1 MKADTELAVA
11 EIENLNQ
18 VSTDSESNLEKAP
31 NLNLSNDDQTT
42 ILSSSECAVPL
53 VDSQKLLVDLATKI
67 VDSASV
73 IEVGNIWRKKKTFHF
88 K

>member
-31 NLNLSNDDQTT
+31 DLILSNDDQTT

-73 IEVGNIWRKKKTFHF
+73 IEVGNI
-88 K
+88 

>member
-1 MKADTELAVA
+1 MKPWFLIIFFQVKADTELAVA

-18 VSTDSESNLEKAP
+18 VTIDSDFNSEASAP
-31 NLNLSNDDQTT
+31 KLIPSNDYQTT

-53 VDSQKLLVDLATKI
+53 LDSQKLLVDLATKI

-73 IEVGNIWRKKKTFHF
+73 IEV
-88 K
+88 

>member
-18 VSTDSESNLEKAP
+18 VSMDSEP
-31 NLNLSNDDQTT
+31 NLNAAALKLIASNDHQTT

-53 VDSQKLLVDLATKI
+53 LDSQKLLVDLATKI

-73 IEVGNIWRKKKTFHF
+73 IEVRNI
-88 K
+88 

>member
-18 VSTDSESNLEKAP
+18 VSIDSEFNLK
-31 NLNLSNDDQTT
+31 LKLIRCNDDQTT

-53 VDSQKLLVDLATKI
+53 VDSQKLLVNLATKI

-73 IEVGNIWRKKKTFHF
+73 IEVKNI
-88 K
+88 

>member
-42 ILSSSECAVPL
+42 ILSSYECAVPL

-73 IEVGNIWRKKKTFHF
+73 IEVGNI
-88 K
+88 